1 MEFPCGSTTA
11 GGPGTG
17 QSVLTEA
24 GTKCVNTEGTYW
36 CACEEGYH
44 NDALQEQFVIG
55 QDDRGNNIYLDPS
68 QCDATKCSKNVDPTY
83 TSLFGTAANGLSGYC
98 GNTNLEMSLCE
109 CTAMDMC
116 ATPCYETA
124 TDGLSYTDVLTSGS
138 IVGHNCHLC
147 HVNAECRTNYN
158 ANGTRDGTYDCYCS
172 INSSQNGVTECN
184 DGDQFF
190 SC

>member
-1 MEFPCGSTTA
+1 MEFPCGRTTA

-68 QCDATKCSKNVDPTY
+68 QCDTRSIYRTLLHVLDKSK
-83 TSLFGTAANGLSGYC
+83 L
-98 GNTNLEMSLCE
+98 
-109 CTAMDMC
+109 
-116 ATPCYETA
+116 
-124 TDGLSYTDVLTSGS
+124 
-138 IVGHNCHLC
+138 I
-147 HVNAECRTNYN
+147 
-158 ANGTRDGTYDCYCS
+158 
-172 INSSQNGVTECN
+172 
-184 DGDQFF
+184 
-190 SC
+190 